1 MAFDLQSCGR
11 THFCHFK
18 PRSLWSFVTAAAGAS
33 RGSWSSRVW
42 WAPGPGKKQEGT
54 GRQGRR
60 RQEGDPPARSAHAGG
75 LEERA
80 SRGAPRGALHA
91 RPRSV
96 GFARQE
102 NAKSRLNALQQ
113 DGHAQSP
120 GRCRVGGGQPRGCC
134 YAQPISMLRAK
145 WSPFRFNVRQM
156 VSAAFQKRVL
166 LDLH

>member
-60 RQEGDPPARSAHAGG
+60 RQEGDPPARSVHAGG

-80 SRGAPRGALHA
+80 SRGAQRGALHA
-91 RPRSV
+91 WPRSV

-120 GRCRVGGGQPRGCC
+120 GRCRVGGGQSPG
-134 YAQPISMLRAK
+134 MLLRAAHLNT
-145 WSPFRFNVRQM
+145 SGEM
-156 VSAAFQKRVL
+156 VSLSLQCQADGFRCVSETRRS
-166 LDLH
+166 

>member
-91 RPRSV
+91 RPRSA

-120 GRCRVGGGQPRGCC
+120 GRCRVGGGQPPG
-134 YAQPISMLRAK
+134 MLLRAAHLDT
-145 WSPFRFNVRQM
+145 SGETVSLSLQCQADGFRC
-156 VSAAFQKRVL
+156 VSETRRS
-166 LDLH
+166 